1 MEVRCRVRD
10 RSRDFFRETENAGDA
25 IRNPVRFPRVAK
37 RRRVAIGGCRR
48 RAVCAPATVRSRGRR
63 REFGANL
70 TFASMGVA
78 KTCGDGGTG
87 GGREGTGRQ
96 STGLDFVTG
105 SLRGLLSPAGE
116 LYGPSSRRRA
126 RSRSPRGRVGAT
138 ADDKTKHSDRF
149 AHLSSHCCLGTCHVA
164 VMCVASTSR

>member
-1 MEVRCRVRD
+1 MSDEKGTDRQFMGVRCRVRD

-48 RAVCAPATVRSRGRR
+48 RAVRAPATVRSRGRR

-87 GGREGTGRQ
+87 GGREGTVG
-96 STGLDFVTG
+96 V
-105 SLRGLLSPAGE
+105 
-116 LYGPSSRRRA
+116 
-126 RSRSPRGRVGAT
+126 SPRGSISSRAHFEACYLPRANYMGRHRAVARVRDRRGDAS
-138 ADDKTKHSDRF
+138 ARRSMTKRNNPIDS
-149 AHLSSHCCLGTCHVA
+149 LT
-164 VMCVASTSR
+164 

>member
-1 MEVRCRVRD
+1 MSDEKGTNRQHGGSLPGSRSDSGFLSTLKTRVTLSETLFV
-10 RSRDFFRETENAGDA
+10 SR
-25 IRNPVRFPRVAK
+25 AK

-48 RAVCAPATVRSRGRR
+48 RAVCAPATVRSRERR

-70 TFASMGVA
+70 TLASMGVA

-105 SLRGLLSPAGE
+105 LTSRPVIPRRIIRAVIAPSRAFAIAAGT
-116 LYGPSSRRRA
+116 RRRD
-126 RSRSPRGRVGAT
+126 GR
-138 ADDKTKHSDRF
+138 
-149 AHLSSHCCLGTCHVA
+149 
-164 VMCVASTSR
+164 

>member
-1 MEVRCRVRD
+1 MRVGDEKGTDCQFMGVRCRVRD

-48 RAVCAPATVRSRGRR
+48 RAVCAPATVRSRERR
-63 REFGANL
+63 REFGAIL

-105 SLRGLLSPAGE
+105 LTSRPVISRGRIIWAVIAPSRAFAIGAGT
-116 LYGPSSRRRA
+116 RRRD
-126 RSRSPRGRVGAT
+126 GR
-138 ADDKTKHSDRF
+138 
-149 AHLSSHCCLGTCHVA
+149 
-164 VMCVASTSR
+164 

>member
-1 MEVRCRVRD
+1 MSDEKGTNRQFMEVRCRVRD

-48 RAVCAPATVRSRGRR
+48 RAVRAPATVRSRERR
-63 REFGANL
+63 REFGAIL

-78 KTCGDGGTG
+78 KTCGGGGTG

-105 SLRGLLSPAGE
+105 SHFEACYLPRANYMGRHRAVARVRDRRGDASA
-116 LYGPSSRRRA
+116 RR
-126 RSRSPRGRVGAT
+126 PM
-138 ADDKTKHSDRF
+138 TKRNNPIDS
-149 AHLSSHCCLGTCHVA
+149 LT
-164 VMCVASTSR
+164 